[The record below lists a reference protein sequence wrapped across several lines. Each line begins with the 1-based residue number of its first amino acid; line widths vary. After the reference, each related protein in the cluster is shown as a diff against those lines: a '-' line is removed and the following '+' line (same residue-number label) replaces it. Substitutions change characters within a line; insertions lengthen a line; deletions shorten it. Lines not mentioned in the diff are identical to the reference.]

1 MPAREWLMASVCRA
15 VDRRRG
21 CGSGR
26 AVAGFESQRARR
38 LGQSQRRAAAESRCR
53 RKWRGRGAT
62 HGPRAVLPLRSWDLN
77 ECSATQLTFVHTRVW
92 CDTSPSSLCA
102 CAHVCALTGE
112 YTV

>member
-38 LGQSQRRAAAESRCR
+38 LGQSQRQA
-53 RKWRGRGAT
+53 RGGRVARVALSPKVARQGGEART
-62 HGPRAVLPLRSWDLN
+62 SPPARLAWLLPLRPLQAP
-77 ECSATQLTFVHTRVW
+77 E
-92 CDTSPSSLCA
+92 
-102 CAHVCALTGE
+102 
-112 YTV
+112 

>member
-38 LGQSQRRAAAESRCR
+38 LPPAEPEARGGPVALSPKVARQGGDSRTSLVRAPSSRC
-53 RKWRGRGAT
+53 AP
-62 HGPRAVLPLRSWDLN
+62 GP
-77 ECSATQLTFVHTRVW
+77 E
-92 CDTSPSSLCA
+92 
-102 CAHVCALTGE
+102 
-112 YTV
+112 